1 MLKRTPQDIG
11 GPCEF
16 IFIDLL
22 NVHRRAREPVDIEA
36 S

>member
-11 GPCEF
+11 GPGEF
-16 IFIDLL
+16 AFIHLL
-22 NVHRRAREPVDIEA
+22 NVHCRAREPVDIET